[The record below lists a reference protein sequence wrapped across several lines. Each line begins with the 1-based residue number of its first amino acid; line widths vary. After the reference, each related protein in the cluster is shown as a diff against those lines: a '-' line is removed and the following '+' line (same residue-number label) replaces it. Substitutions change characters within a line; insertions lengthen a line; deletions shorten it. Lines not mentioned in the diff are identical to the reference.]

1 MKNYI
6 VIDLEMCRVAK
17 EMRKEYRARHE
28 IIQIGAVLLD
38 EAMTVTDQISIF
50 VRPEF
55 GWIDPFIEKLTGI
68 SQAQVSH
75 APALE
80 EAMEQFLEWLPKEEV
95 TAVSWSM
102 TDKLQ
107 FAKEFRAKG
116 LSYPEMDGLF
126 EGWVDC
132 QETFTKK
139 VRACRSYSLA
149 EALIAADVE
158 SEGRAHDGLADA
170 YNTALLFAKME
181 TEEELV
187 LNPYYAVACR
197 EGKEDT
203 LSVSLG
209 ELFQGL
215 DFQVALA

>member
-1 MKNYI
+1 MGKHV

-17 EMRKEYRARHE
+17 EMKREYRAKHE

-38 EAMTVTDQISIF
+38 EDMVVTDRISIL
-50 VRPEF
+50 VKPEF

-68 SQAQVSH
+68 SQSQVND
-75 APALE
+75 APMLAYT
-80 EAMEQFLEWLPKEEV
+80 MRQFIEWLPKEELV
-95 TAVSWSM
+95 AVSWSM
-102 TDKLQ
+102 NDKDQ
-107 FAKEFRAKG
+107 FEKEFKAKA
-116 LSYPEMDGLF
+116 LSFSEMEQLFDG
-126 EGWVDC
+126 WIDC

-139 VRACRSYSLA
+139 VHAGCSYSLTDA
-149 EALIAADVE
+149 MIATDIE
-158 SEGRAHDGLADA
+158 GEGRAHDGLADA

-197 EGKEDT
+197 EKKEDT

-209 ELFQGL
+209 ELFKGL
-215 DFQVALA
+215 DLSFATA